1 MILANE
7 FDELRRQLR
16 SFIDPSRTISSIER
30 LDLLSDCQ
38 ILLDKL
44 TQLEIYD
51 LTKTKIDFDDLTKQI
66 EQLKVRPFSI
76 DVSSC

>member
-16 SFIDPSRTISSIER
+16 SFIDPSRTISSIEH
-30 LDLLSDCQ
+30 LDMLSDCR